1 LRRLWNGDPTRVST
15 ALRAGLENVFSVLDA
30 AADASDMDLP
40 GYRLHAMKG
49 KLKGLWSVTVSGN
62 WRVTFRI
69 EAGDAH
75 DVDLTDDH

>member
-1 LRRLWNGDPTRVST
+1 
-15 ALRAGLENVFSVLDA
+15 VLDA
-30 AADASDMDLP
+30 AADASDMDLT